1 MSLTISPPPLLL
13 VVCAYTHVLSNHNPP
28 PPYSPSPTRRQVSY
42 LVTRV
47 TSCWWLSLAYLVVN
61 CLQTCSFSPFPPFY
75 PSPPHLS
82 HPSTPAPTP
91 PTRQPPP
98 LPLPLVNPR
107 PHPSHRT
114 CDMHDVP
121 KVSGSAHRDAGRQAE
136 RERAPEQ

>member
-91 PTRQPPP
+91 PIGR
-98 LPLPLVNPR
+98 V
-107 PHPSHRT
+107 T
-114 CDMHDVP
+114 CMMYQRYQVQLTETL
-121 KVSGSAHRDAGRQAE
+121 AGRQ
-136 RERAPEQ
+136 RESEHLSSENPRKTLRGAPAYSSS